1 MSKLVESHRKFTV
14 LGVVL
19 LVITIVINY
28 YHQSNHLDTGINYA
42 YVTGIAMVIVFMISF
57 VKFNYEKLKKPK
69 QRK

>member
-1 MSKLVESHRKFTV
+1 VETHRKFTV

-28 YHQSNHLDTGINYA
+28 YHQTNHPDTGINYA
-42 YVTGIAMVIVFMISF
+42 YVTGIVMVVVFMISF

>member
-1 MSKLVESHRKFTV
+1 METHRKFTI

-28 YHQSNHLDTGINYA
+28 YHQTNHPNVGINYA